1 MPDYVFGLFLIL
13 VLVISALIGLK
24 RGFVRSIAGLAEYI
38 IAFFVANR
46 FYTLGAELV
55 VKIPFLAKLKTDV
68 DMPELDS
75 GVGFFEKLKA
85 IIDHLISTALNS
97 GDAEAEANAIINNY
111 IADVV
116 SKAIAFVVIFIVSL
130 LLLKLI
136 VYLIDKFCEL
146 PVLKATNK
154 TLGVLF
160 GLFCGM
166 FVTWFLANLFVN
178 TLLPIFIDKWPNVFS
193 VEMGEHFL
201 VKFFM
206 RFSPIA
212 LIMYL
217 INLISSIG
225 VK

>member
-1 MPDYVFGLFLIL
+1 MPEYVFGLFLIL

-24 RGFVRSIAGLAEYI
+24 RGFVRSVAGLAEYI
-38 IAFFVANR
+38 VAFFVANR
-46 FYTLGAELV
+46 FYTFAADIV
-55 VKIPFLAKLKTDV
+55 VRIPFLSKLKTDV
-68 DMPELDS
+68 DMPELES
-75 GVGFFEKLKA
+75 GKGFFEKLKA
-85 IIDHLISTALNS
+85 IIEHLIDTALSS

-116 SKAIAFVVIFIVSL
+116 SKAIAFVVLFLVSL
-130 LLLKLI
+130 LVLKLI
-136 VYLIDKFCEL
+136 VYLIDKFCDL
-146 PVLKATNK
+146 PVLKAANK

-178 TLLPIFIDKWPNVFS
+178 TLLPIFIDKWPDVFN

-212 LIMYL
+212 LMMYL

-225 VK
+225 IK

>member
-1 MPDYVFGLFLIL
+1 MPEYVFGLFLIL
-13 VLVISALIGLK
+13 ILVISALIGLK
-24 RGFVRSIAGLAEYI
+24 RGFVRSIAGLMEYI
-38 IAFFVANR
+38 VAFFVANR
-46 FYTLGAELV
+46 FYTVGAELV
-55 VKIPFLAKLKTDV
+55 VKIPFLANLKTEV
-68 DMPELDS
+68 DMPELEES
-75 GVGFFEKLKA
+75 TGFFEKVKA
-85 IIDHLISTALNS
+85 IINHLISTALNS

-116 SKAIAFVVIFIVSL
+116 SKAIAFIVIFIVAL

-136 VYLIDKFCEL
+136 VYLVDKFCEL

-178 TLLPIFIDKWPNVFS
+178 TLLPILVDKWPDLFS
-193 VEMGEHFL
+193 LAMGEN
-201 VKFFM
+201 VIVRFFM

>member
-1 MPDYVFGLFLIL
+1 MPEYVFGLFLIL
-13 VLVISALIGLK
+13 VLAISALIGLA

-68 DMPELDS
+68 EMPELPE
-75 GVGFFEKLKA
+75 GTGFFEKLKA
-85 IIDHLISTALNS
+85 IISHMLNTAVNG

-116 SKAIAFVVIFIVSL
+116 SKAIAFIVIFLVSL
-130 LLLKLI
+130 LILKLI
-136 VYLIDKFCEL
+136 VLLIDKFCDL
-146 PVLKATNK
+146 PVLKAANK

-178 TLLPIFIDKWPNVFS
+178 TLLPIFVDKWPDVFS
-193 VEMGEHFL
+193 LAMGENII

-212 LIMYL
+212 LIMYVV
-217 INLISSIG
+217 NLISSIG

>member
-1 MPDYVFGLFLIL
+1 MPVYILGLFLIL
-13 VLVISALIGLK
+13 ILVISALIGLK

-46 FYTLGAELV
+46 FYTVGAELV

-68 DMPELDS
+68 DMPELEE
-75 GVGFFEKLKA
+75 GTGFFEKLKA
-85 IIDHLISTALNS
+85 IISHMLQTAING

-116 SKAIAFVVIFIVSL
+116 SKAIAFIVIFIVSL

-136 VYLIDKFCEL
+136 VFLIDKFCEL
-146 PVLKATNK
+146 PALKVANK

-178 TLLPIFIDKWPNVFS
+178 TLLPIFVDKWPDVFS
-193 VEMGEHFL
+193 LEMGETL
-201 VKFFM
+201 IVKFFT
-206 RFSPIA
+206 RFSPVA

-217 INLISSIG
+217 VNLISSIG